1 MVRRRRRPSSIDGDS
16 VPRPT
21 ARWPKAP
28 RRPLPR
34 RTPSATRAS
43 EDRNSSGPSASTSV
57 WSPPAVRWITPLD
70 QTESRTGI
78 APATRTFDPRARVAG
93 VCASAATASGIRSAN
108 RVDSRPIGG
117 KTERSKI
124 RERGTSNGRR
134 GDAAR
139 ANRPPASG
147 QGTESVAASRYSAIL
162 GAARFVAR
170 RPIDSFVEGSRLFE
184 NRL

>member
-1 MVRRRRRPSSIDGDS
+1 MVRRRRPPSSIDGDS

-28 RRPLPR
+28 RPLLPR

-57 WSPPAVRWITPLD
+57 WSPPTVRWITPLD

-108 RVDSRPIGG
+108 RVDSRPA
-117 KTERSKI
+117 ERQSVEKYEKEE
-124 RERGTSNGRR
+124 RETDEGETRLGL
-134 GDAAR
+134 
-139 ANRPPASG
+139 NRPSFWRE
-147 QGTESVAASRYSAIL
+147 GTESVAASRFSAVL
-162 GAARFVAR
+162 ARGSSLSANRFVR
-170 RPIDSFVEGSRLFE
+170 RG
-184 NRL
+184 

>member
-1 MVRRRRRPSSIDGDS
+1 MVRRRRRSSSIDGDS
-16 VPRPT
+16 VSRPT

-28 RRPLPR
+28 RPLPR
-34 RTPSATRAS
+34 PTPSATRTS

-57 WSPPAVRWITPLD
+57 WSPPTVRWITPLD

-108 RVDSRPIGG
+108 RVDSRPA
-117 KTERSKI
+117 ERQSVEKYEKEE
-124 RERGTSNGRR
+124 RETDEGETRLGLTGRAFGEKGPRTSRR
-134 GDAAR
+134 R
-139 ANRPPASG
+139 ASLRF
-147 QGTESVAASRYSAIL
+147 SRA
-162 GAARFVAR
+162 VR
-170 RPIDSFVEGSRLFE
+170 RSRRIDSFVEDGRLFE